1 MTKSEYLHSMHPSK
15 SDARTSA
22 NGPRPDPFAAPVLA
36 IAPRHGLEHIT
47 VKGAREHNLKNIDLT
62 LPRNQLIVITGLSGS
77 GKSSLAFDTIYAEG
91 QRRYVESLS
100 SYARQFL
107 GQMEKPDVDY
117 IEGLSPAISIDQKS
131 TSRNPRSTVGTVTEI
146 YDYLRL
152 LYARIGQPH
161 CPNCGRP
168 ITPQTAE
175 QIVDQ
180 ILELPE
186 STRVQLLAPMV
197 RGRKGEYQ
205 KLFEQAIKDG
215 YARVRVDG
223 VIRDL
228 REKISIDKKRKHT
241 VEIVIDRLVLKPDV
255 RKRLTDSVETALK
268 LTQGLLGALVQRPGG
283 KEEELSFS
291 EKFACVECG
300 LSFEELAPRMFS
312 FNSPYGACPE
322 CTGLGAR
329 IEIDPRLVI
338 PDRNKSLRE
347 GAVVPWTKNLSAG
360 MNPFYVQQVET
371 LLKEEGYDL
380 DTPVKKLPKELLDAI
395 LFGEEERREF
405 RFRTKSG
412 KHWDYESQYRGII
425 PNLQRRYEETSS
437 DYVKEEIEKLM
448 TSVRCPAC
456 KGARLKPASLAV
468 TVGGINI
475 AQLTALPVDR
485 ALAFF
490 ENLTLTQ
497 REEQIAR
504 QIVKEL
510 KARLG
515 FLINVGLEYLTLDRS
530 ATTLSGGEAQ
540 RIRLATQIG
549 SSLVGVLYILD
560 EPSIG
565 LHQRDNAR
573 LLATLKT
580 LRDLGNTLIVVEHDE
595 ETMRNADYI
604 VDIGPGAGKDGGHI
618 VAAGTI
624 EDVCNAPAS
633 ATGRFL
639 SGESVIPIPPRR
651 RRPKGMLTINNARA
665 NNLKDIN
672 VDFPLGVFCAITGVS
687 GSGKSTLVDMVL
699 YRALAHHLHG
709 QPPEDT
715 FGKVRG
721 LEQLDKAIVIDQS
734 PIGRTPRSNP
744 ATYTGAFDPIREL
757 FSMTPDA
764 RVRGYGPGRFSFN
777 VKGGRCEA
785 CAGDGI
791 IKIEMHFLPDVY
803 VPCEVCKGKR
813 YNQQTLEVKYKGKSI
828 ADVLEMRVDE
838 AAEFFAN
845 IPRVHNK
852 LRTICDV
859 GLGYIQMGQPATTL
873 SGGEAQRVKL
883 ATELSRRS
891 TGRTFYILDEPTTG
905 LHFAD
910 IAQLLLVLR
919 RLVESG
925 NTVLVIEHNLDVI
938 KTADYIID
946 LGPEGGDKGG
956 RIVAM
961 GPPEA
966 VARMAHSYTGQYLRR
981 VLTDPRAHIA
991 ITSEHGAV
999 EEYERANRE
1008 LLKTLETA
1016 VSQAPAVPETAA
1028 RS

>member
-1 MTKSEYLHSMHPSK
+1 MSMQKAINFPPK
-15 SDARTSA
+15 
-22 NGPRPDPFAAPVLA
+22 DPYAAPVLA
-36 IAPRHGLEHIT
+36 IAPRHGLEHI
-47 VKGAREHNLKNIDLT
+47 VIKGAREHNLKNIDLT

-117 IEGLSPAISIDQKS
+117 IEGMSPAISIDQKS

-152 LYARIGQPH
+152 LYARIGHPH

-180 ILELPE
+180 ILEQPE
-186 STRVQLLAPMV
+186 GTRIQILAPMV

-223 VIRDL
+223 QIREL

-241 VEIVIDRLVLKPDV
+241 VEIVIDRLVLKPDI

-268 LTQGLLGALVQRPGG
+268 LTQGLLVALVQKPGG
-283 KEEELSFS
+283 KDEELTFS
-291 EKFACVECG
+291 EKFACIECG
-300 LSFEELAPRMFS
+300 LSFEELTPRMFS
-312 FNSPYGACPE
+312 FNSPYGACPD

-329 IEIDPRLVI
+329 IEFDPRLVI
-338 PDRNKSLRE
+338 PDRNKSFRE
-347 GAVVPWTKNLSAG
+347 GAVVPWSKNLSPG

-371 LLKEEGYDL
+371 LIKEAGYKL
-380 DTPVKKLPKELLDAI
+380 DTPVKKLPPDLLNTI
-395 LFGEEERREF
+395 LYGEDETRDF

-412 KHWDYESQYRGII
+412 NYWNYESQYKGII
-425 PNLQRRYEETSS
+425 PNLQRRYEDTSS
-437 DYVKEEIEKLM
+437 EWVKEELEKLQ
-448 TSVRCPAC
+448 TSVTCPTC
-456 KGARLKPASLAV
+456 HGARLKPESLAV
-468 TVGGINI
+468 TI
-475 AQLTALPVDR
+475 AGLSIAKLTSLSVDR
-485 ALAFF
+485 ALQFV
-490 ENLTLTQ
+490 ETLELDG

-510 KARLG
+510 RARLG
-515 FLINVGLEYLTLDRS
+515 FLVNVGLEYLTLDRS

-549 SSLVGVLYILD
+549 SSLVGVLYVLD

-595 ETMRNADYI
+595 ETMREADYL
-604 VDIGPGAGKDGGHI
+604 VDIGPGAGKAGGWI
-618 VAAGTI
+618 VACGTI
-624 EDVCNAPAS
+624 ADIEAEPRS

-639 SGESVIPIPPRR
+639 KGESVIPIPPIRR
-651 RRPKGMLTINNARA
+651 TPKGTLSIKGARA
-665 NNLKDIN
+665 NNLKGIN
-672 VDFPLGVFCAITGVS
+672 VDFPLGVFCAVTGVS

-699 YRALAHHLHG
+699 YRALAHQLHG
-709 QPPEDT
+709 QPQEDT
-715 FGKVRG
+715 YGKVRG
-721 LEQLDKAIVIDQS
+721 LEQLDKAIIIDQS

-777 VKGGRCEA
+777 VKGGRCES

-803 VPCEVCKGKR
+803 VPCEACKGKR

-845 IPRVHNK
+845 IPRVYNK
-852 LRTICDV
+852 LQTICDV

-910 IAQLLLVLR
+910 IAQLLVVLQ
-919 RLVESG
+919 RLVDSG

-938 KTADYIID
+938 KTADHIID

-956 RIVAM
+956 HIVAS
-961 GPPEA
+961 GTPEH
-966 VARMAHSYTGQYLRR
+966 VAQAEGSHTGRYLRR

-991 ITSEHGAV
+991 ITSEHEAV
-999 EEYERANRE
+999 AQYERANRA
-1008 LLKTLETA
+1008 LLKTLENTG
-1016 VSQAPAVPETAA
+1016 SRSSPEPETAG
-1028 RS
+1028 RP